1 MVSMW
6 AAFGHIDNIPPLAFA
21 MPAMFAKSSTIYNPI
36 IYLTLRPNI
45 RRVMCT
51 DLGILCRTCLKGFHS
66 APARCCTKLN
76 PRVRLGNIPKRTNQ
90 MPKSDSCAQPSIVAL
105 KGYSCDNCKDT
116 FECFKHYPQI
126 CGFAHLAA
134 GGDQGKGH
142 KESKGSPAQI
152 PDTHRLGNRR
162 SLVATVCSK
171 RTSEITNLHVNLEMM
186 PVQTRVAWP

>member
-1 MVSMW
+1 MW

-45 RRVMCT
+45 RRIMCR
-51 DLGILCRTCLKGFHS
+51 DLGILCHTCLKGCHR
-66 APARCCTKLN
+66 APARCCTKPNL
-76 PRVRLGNIPKRTNQ
+76 RVRLGNIHKQTNQ
-90 MPKSDSCAQPSIVAL
+90 MPKSDSSAQPSIVAL
-105 KGYSCDNCKDT
+105 KDYSCENCKDT

-126 CGFAHLAA
+126 CGFAHPAA
-134 GGDQGKGH
+134 SGDQVKGQ
-142 KESKGSPAQI
+142 EEAKGSQARRPNRHMA
-152 PDTHRLGNRR
+152 GNRR

-186 PVQTRVAWP
+186 PVQAREAWP